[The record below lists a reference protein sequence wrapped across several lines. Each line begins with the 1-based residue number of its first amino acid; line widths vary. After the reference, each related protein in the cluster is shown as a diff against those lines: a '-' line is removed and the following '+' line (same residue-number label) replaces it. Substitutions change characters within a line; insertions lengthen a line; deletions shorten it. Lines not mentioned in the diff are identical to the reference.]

1 MGGVTVT
8 SLNRDR
14 VVSNF
19 QKMQDL
25 PSKTFTLVEYFRGGA
40 ESALKIYPRMGSK
53 MYGFRKE
60 NVHVDVCCMFH
71 VM

>member
-1 MGGVTVT
+1 MT

-25 PSKTFTLVEYFRGGA
+25 PSKTVTFGESFRDFA
-40 ESALKIYPRMGSK
+40 ESALKIYPSMEGK

-60 NVHVDVCCMFH
+60 NGLIWPGLA
-71 VM
+71 

>member
-1 MGGVTVT
+1 MT

-14 VVSNF
+14 VVINF

-25 PSKTFTLVEYFRGGA
+25 QSKTFTLGGYFRDGA
-40 ESALKIYPRMGSK
+40 ESAFKIYPSMGSE

-60 NVHVDVCCMFH
+60 HASFRCDLV
-71 VM
+71 

>member
-14 VVSNF
+14 VVINF

-25 PSKTFTLVEYFRGGA
+25 LSKTFTLGDHFRGGA
-40 ESALKIYPRMGSK
+40 ESALKIYPSMGSK
-53 MYGFRKE
+53 MYGFLKE
-60 NVHVDVCCMFH
+60 NGSFQTDLG
-71 VM
+71 

>member
-1 MGGVTVT
+1 MT

-25 PSKTFTLVEYFRGGA
+25 PSKTFTLAGYFRDGA
-40 ESALKIYPRMGSK
+40 ESAFKIYSSKGNK

-60 NVHVDVCCMFH
+60 NASFRCDLA
-71 VM
+71 

>member
-25 PSKTFTLVEYFRGGA
+25 PSKTFTLGEYFRDVA
-40 ESALKIYPRMGSK
+40 ESALKIYPSMGSK
-53 MYGFRKE
+53 MYGFPKE
-60 NVHVDVCCMFH
+60 NASFRNDLG
-71 VM
+71 

>member
-25 PSKTFTLVEYFRGGA
+25 PFKTFTLDDHFRGGA
-40 ESALKIYPRMGSK
+40 ESALKVFPSMGRK
-53 MYGFRKE
+53 MYDFS
-60 NVHVDVCCMFH
+60 
-71 VM
+71 

>member
-1 MGGVTVT
+1 MT

-25 PSKTFTLVEYFRGGA
+25 PSKTFTLGDYFRGGA
-40 ESALKIYPRMGSK
+40 ESALKVFPPMESK
-53 MYGFRKE
+53 MYGFSQGK
-60 NVHVDVCCMFH
+60 
-71 VM
+71 